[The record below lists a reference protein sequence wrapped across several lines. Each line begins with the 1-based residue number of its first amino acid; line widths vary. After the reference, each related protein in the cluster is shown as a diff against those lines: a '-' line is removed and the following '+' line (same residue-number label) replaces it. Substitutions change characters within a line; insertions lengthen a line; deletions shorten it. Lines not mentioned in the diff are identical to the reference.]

1 MGAAGA
7 VALASCAL
15 AVPPT
20 ARMLFKCACDMIL
33 ILERS
38 FRYGGK
44 YVSVKQIEDAAVY
57 YTTAMTTTFAGKEV
71 LLQKLVHDE
80 VDKLVPLTKFT
91 AGIKFNKLRPGLED
105 IIYKNRFQ
113 KTEPEKEEDSK
124 PMIPEIG
131 GTEIAE
137 LDGIQ
142 SPIELPGVKR
152 QPTEL
157 PAEDVK
163 LFRSFTEKEIMS
175 SESSSTRNRSTTT
188 TGTTT
193 TADELLSDEE
203 KTTISQTLSERSLTG
218 VTRNSTVSPMSEMSL
233 ERTKTDSPFSR
244 GTRKWSSRLGLR
256 KSKTQQE

>member
-44 YVSVKQIEDAAVY
+44 YVSIKQIEDAALY

-71 LLQKLVHDE
+71 LLQKVVHDE

-91 AGIKFNKLRPGLED
+91 AGIKFSKLRPGFED

-113 KTEPEKEEDSK
+113 KTEPEKEDDMK
-124 PMIPEIG
+124 PMVAEIG
-131 GTEIAE
+131 GSEIAE

-142 SPIELPGVKR
+142 SPIELPGAKR

-163 LFRSFTEKEIMS
+163 PSGSYSEKEILS
-175 SESSSTRNRSTTT
+175 SGNGSTGRGST
-188 TGTTT
+188 TGTST
-193 TADELLSDEE
+193 TADDLLSLEE
-203 KTTISQTLSERSLTG
+203 KSAISKTLSERSFTAG
-218 VTRNSTVSPMSEMSL
+218 TQSEVSPLTPGSM
-233 ERTKTDSPFSR
+233 ERTKTDNSMFSR
-244 GTRKWSSRLGLR
+244 GTRRKWSSRLGLR
-256 KSKTQQE
+256 KSKTVEE